1 MSRNRLIAVVAAGLL
16 SCMTSGLSAHHSFAA
31 EFDGT
36 KKVVLTG
43 TITKI
48 ERVNPHGW
56 IYIDVKTPDGKTE
69 NWSIETGSP
78 NALAARGVKRDS
90 LPIGVTVTVEGFRA
104 KDGSNTAS
112 GSNIKLPNGQD
123 FNLAPATG
131 SPGSPDEGTKAPTAA
146 P

>member
-1 MSRNRLIAVVAAGLL
+1 MSRNGLIAVVALGLL
-16 SCMTSGLSAHHSFAA
+16 TCTTSGLSAHHSFAA

-36 KKVVLTG
+36 KKVILKG

-56 IYIDVKTPDGKTE
+56 IYIDVKAPDGKTE
-69 NWSIETGSP
+69 NWAIETGSP

-90 LPIGVTVTVEGFRA
+90 LPIGVEVVVEGFRA

-112 GSNIKLPNGQD
+112 GSSIKLPDGRD
-123 FNLAPATG
+123 LSLAPAG
-131 SPGSPDEGTKAPTAA
+131 GSPDESKTQQ
-146 P
+146 